1 MHLSSYWNSIWNWGR
16 RIFSAAIASLSYWH
30 DTNIGRRTRNPCRCC
45 VSGTHS
51 GDGTNRCQQLTHNTL
66 EPPDRSCD
74 RCLVQNTFS
83 AVKTQQSHYLHVM
96 ESTVGFF
103 SSSLLSFLTQVL
115 LAPHTGWSFVFFSL
129 CPKQNMGPRNC
140 WQNKVCYI
148 CSNYIR
154 WLWCYLK
161 TDVFS

>member
-16 RIFSAAIASLSYWH
+16 RFSRQRSLAFP
-30 DTNIGRRTRNPCRCC
+30 IGTTPTSGDALATHVVLQTA

-103 SSSLLSFLTQVL
+103 SSSLLSLLTQVL
-115 LAPHTGWSFVFFSL
+115 LAPHTGWSFVFFL
-129 CPKQNMGPRNC
+129 CV
-140 WQNKVCYI
+140 QNKTWVRGTVGKIKYVTFVLI
-148 CSNYIR
+148 ISGDS
-154 WLWCYLK
+154 
-161 TDVFS
+161 DVI

>member
-16 RIFSAAIASLSYWH
+16 RFSRQRSLAFP
-30 DTNIGRRTRNPCRCC
+30 IGTTPTSGDALATHVVLQTA

-103 SSSLLSFLTQVL
+103 FPRLCFHFWPRCCWHHTQVEVLFFFSVSKTKHGSEEL
-115 LAPHTGWSFVFFSL
+115 LA
-129 CPKQNMGPRNC
+129 K
-140 WQNKVCYI
+140 
-148 CSNYIR
+148 
-154 WLWCYLK
+154 
-161 TDVFS
+161 